1 MTDEK
6 AKEILLDIRGYYASK
21 TVDYPKGK
29 DTVAICGYMCSE
41 VANACLTAVKALED
55 KGYEQGYADGF
66 AECLDLN
73 T

>member
-1 MTDEK
+1 MTNEEARDVLITMSISVEMN
-6 AKEILLDIRGYYASK
+6 ATSIVTNKELCEALDM
-21 TVDYPKGK
+21 
-29 DTVAICGYMCSE
+29 AI
-41 VANACLTAVKALED
+41 KALED